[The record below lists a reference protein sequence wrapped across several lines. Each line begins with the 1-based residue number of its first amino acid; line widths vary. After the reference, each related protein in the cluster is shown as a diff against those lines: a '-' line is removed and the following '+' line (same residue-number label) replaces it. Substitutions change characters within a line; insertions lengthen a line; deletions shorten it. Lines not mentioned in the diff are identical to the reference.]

1 MLGKKHVTAHKR
13 RVDLKAIF
21 AYRFASEYSSINLDT
36 FIFNQAGQLYQLC
49 IRYMHTSVKHEEVC
63 PVQIRDNSC
72 NTYFASLIKG
82 KGNHNAHLTAVH

>member
-1 MLGKKHVTAHKR
+1 MLLHIKGECTLRQFSLTDFLQNIAH
-13 RVDLKAIF
+13 
-21 AYRFASEYSSINLDT
+21 NLDT

-72 NTYFASLIKG
+72 NTCFASLIKG